1 MAVGAVAI
9 TGGGRGIGRAI
20 AQRCVADGYRTA
32 ILDIDSN
39 AATEAA
45 AQIGSAAVAV
55 RCDVTDEASVK
66 SAFERAADALG
77 PLDGLVNNAGV
88 NAYGTATTMTRA
100 EWDTTF
106 AVDLEG
112 AWLCAREVLPSMIE
126 RNSGSIVNISSI
138 HARLTQ
144 PGMFPYAAAKAG
156 LLGLTRSLALDYGP
170 MGIRVNAVS
179 PGWTA
184 TRLALEGAA
193 ATGIDIEAVAAR
205 HALGRIAQPHDVAAV
220 VAFLLSDDS
229 AAITGAD
236 IPVDCG
242 HSITFA

>member
-1 MAVGAVAI
+1 MGAVAI
-9 TGGGRGIGRAI
+9 TGAARGIGRAI
-20 AQRCVADGYRTA
+20 AQRCVADGWRAA
-32 ILDIDSN
+32 ILDID
-39 AATEAA
+39 AEEANETA
-45 AQIGSAAVAV
+45 AQLGSAAVGV
-55 RCDVTDEASVK
+55 ECDVADEGSVK
-66 SAFERAADALG
+66 TAFGQAVDALG

-88 NAYGTATTMTRA
+88 NAYGTAITMTRA
-100 EWDTTF
+100 EWAATF

-126 RNSGSIVNISSI
+126 RKGGSIVNISSI

-193 ATGIDIEAVAAR
+193 ATGVDIEAVASR
-205 HALGRIAQPHDVAAV
+205 HALGRIAQPDEVAAV